1 LSRGCRGFFLAG
13 GVMRVSHLVVEKRC
27 EGRRAGLYACEDDDW
42 RVLRKDGRCTD
53 FEVACIWSLHAILNA
68 L

>member
-1 LSRGCRGFFLAG
+1 
-13 GVMRVSHLVVEKRC
+13 MRVSHLVVEKRC